1 MSDLKPQVVRLDWDS
16 EFFNIKIG
24 QLTLTQF
31 EDFETLILNT
41 EFDLVYVNSKFNL
54 GEFEKLSYRGT
65 KVDFEKVLKS
75 NSTEIYKTTDIIN
88 VDADYFSKF
97 NAELKE
103 LAYLSGHQS
112 RFYQDPLFKES
123 DFKKLYDKWLEN
135 ALNKTHDNVF
145 LGYHDELINK
155 PVALLTGKINNID
168 LNTKVGLFAV
178 HESHQGKGLGK
189 KMLNSFEQL
198 SKTSDCKK
206 ITIPTQK
213 ENLGACRFYEA
224 SGYQGSLTQFIYHF
238 WK

>member
-1 MSDLKPQVVRLDWDS
+1 MSDLKPQIEKLDWDS
-16 EFFNIKIG
+16 DFFNIKIG
-24 QLTLTQF
+24 QLTLTKI
-31 EDFETLILNT
+31 EDLDNLELNT
-41 EFDLVYVNSKFNL
+41 EFDLVYVNSNFNI
-54 GEFEKLSYRGT
+54 GEFEKVSYGGT
-65 KVDFEKVLKS
+65 KVNYKKELKS
-75 NSTEIYKTTDIIN
+75 NEMDSYRTTAIIN
-88 VDADYFSKF
+88 VDSDYFS
-97 NAELKE
+97 NYENELNE

-145 LGYHDELINK
+145 LVYHDELINK

-168 LNTKVGLFAV
+168 LNARIGLFAV
-178 HESHQGKGLGK
+178 HESQQGKGLGK
-189 KMLNSFEQL
+189 ILLNAFEQL
-198 SKTSDCKK
+198 SKTSGCKK